1 MADLA
6 LLPIYFWQITAF
18 IYGLVIG
25 SFLNVYIY
33 RFHTG
38 RSLQGSSHC
47 LSCGKNLRWYELIPL
62 FSYLALRGRCNGCHA
77 YIPSRYWLV
86 ELLTAVLFCLT
97 VGAFSNLFLILFSL
111 AVMSVIVVITVYDI
125 AHMVIP
131 DQFVV
136 TMLLLAILQKVY
148 FYVSG
153 SSIENIIYSVLA
165 AMSASAFFYAMW
177 RYSAGKWLGFGDVK
191 LVFPLALLVG
201 YKAVFSMV
209 VLSFWAGAGI
219 SLVYIGWQ
227 YLEKRGKPHLRFA
240 RENITIKSEVP
251 FAPFLIV
258 GFLLTYLWHIDVL
271 MLMQYA
277 L

>member
-6 LLPIYFWQITAF
+6 SLPFYFWQIIAF
-18 IYGLVIG
+18 VYGLVIG

-47 LSCGKNLRWYELIPL
+47 LSCGKNLHWYELIPL
-62 FSYLALRGRCNGCHA
+62 FSYVALRGRCKGCHA

-86 ELLTAVLFCLT
+86 EIATAVLFVLA
-97 VGAFSNLFLILFSL
+97 VGAFNNLFLILLSL
-111 AVMSVIVVITVYDI
+111 VIMSVVVVITVYDI

-148 FYVSG
+148 LYVTG
-153 SSIENIIYSVLA
+153 SSIEGIVYSILA
-165 AMSASAFFYAMW
+165 ALSASAFFYAMW
-177 RYSAGKWLGFGDVK
+177 KYSGGRWLGFGDVK

-201 YKAVFSMV
+201 YTSVFSMV
-209 VLSFWAGAGI
+209 VLSFWVGAGI
-219 SLVYIGWQ
+219 SLFLLALPRLIYYSNKAVA
-227 YLEKRGKPHLRFA
+227 KRRGCF
-240 RENITIKSEVP
+240 TIKSEVP
-251 FAPFLIV
+251 FAPFLIA
-258 GFLLTYLWHIDVL
+258 GFLLTYLWQIDVL
-271 MLMQYA
+271 SLMQYA